1 MKKPLWIV
9 LGLCVVAAG
18 AFAIWKWRKSVAADA
33 VPRYETVAVDR
44 GPIVAKVTATGT
56 LSALVT
62 VQVGTQVSGR
72 IKEINVDFNS
82 PVKKGQVIARIEP
95 ALFAAALESARA
107 NHLAAQGSIAKL
119 EAQAENAKLQ
129 YDRAEQLFERKA
141 IAQADLDTARA
152 TMRAANG
159 DVVAARGNL
168 AQAKAALNQAQVNL
182 DYTTIMSPTTGVVIS
197 RSVDVGQTVAASLA
211 APTLFLIAEDLTK
224 MQVDTSVAEADIGK
238 LKPEMDAT
246 FTVDAYPSRA
256 FKGKIRQ
263 IRNAPQTQQNVVTYD
278 AVIDVSNA
286 GLELKPGMTA
296 NVTFIYDHR
305 DSALRVANAALR
317 FQPPA
322 ELARAAF
329 GGPVADRA
337 AAAVRAAAA
346 AAKAGDGGAAGARAA
361 GPAARRP
368 IGGRCGCCAARR
380 RRPCACA
387 PASATAPTRRSRP
400 TELQEGDRVVTDAEM
415 PGGDGKQA
423 PAGARRIQ
431 ADVLGG
437 WQMSET
443 LSRPSAAMRARSD
456 RRAGGGDEDL
466 QAGRRRGAGAA
477 RRDAVD
483 RTRASSSR

>member
-9 LGLCVVAAG
+9 LGLVVLVGGGVGIWQWRKHAAAG
-18 AFAIWKWRKSVAADA
+18 AA
-33 VPRYETVAVDR
+33 PRFETVAIDR
-44 GPIVAKVTATGT
+44 GPITAKVTATGT

-72 IKEINVDFNS
+72 IKEILVDFNS

-95 ALFAAALESARA
+95 ALFQAAMESARA
-107 NHLAAQGSIAKL
+107 NYLAAQGSIAKL

-159 DVVAARGNL
+159 DVVAAKGNME
-168 AQAKAALNQAQVNL
+168 QARAALNQAKVNL
-182 DYTTIMSPTTGVVIS
+182 DYTTILSPTTGVVIS

-246 FTVDAYPSRA
+246 FTVDAYPSRT

-278 AVIDVSNA
+278 AVIDVSNP
-286 GLELKPGMTA
+286 GLELRPGMTA

-317 FQPPA
+317 FQPPP
-322 ELARAAF
+322 ELARAAWGGG
-329 GGPVADRA
+329 GGPGQKGGGQRGPGSGEGGGRRMGGGRPGGGGGETPDRRMLWVLRGPTPTPVR
-337 AAAVRAAAA
+337 VRA
-346 AAKAGDGGAAGARAA
+346 GVSDGTNTE
-361 GPAARRP
+361 
-368 IGGRCGCCAARR
+368 IE
-380 RRPCACA
+380 
-387 PASATAPTRRSRP
+387 T
-400 TELQEGDRVVTDAEM
+400 TELHEGDHVVTDAEM
-415 PGGDGKQA
+415 PG
-423 PAGARRIQ
+423 
-431 ADVLGG
+431 
-437 WQMSET
+437 SENKT
-443 LSRPSAAMRARSD
+443 PP
-456 RRAGGGDEDL
+456 AGGG
-466 QAGRRRGAGAA
+466 AFRR
-477 RRDAVD
+477 VF
-483 RTRASSSR
+483 